1 MKLVSPED
9 PILWTPASP
18 VTDFE
23 TQVKPHLKWMR
34 DFLIRTNGLGLT
46 APQVGVPFRFFLWRN
61 IAVSAI
67 INPMLTGHSD
77 ETDVKVEG
85 CFSFPG
91 KLTGKRRWVEIGVS
105 YTDEL
110 NRPVIRT
117 LRGMPARMFQH
128 ELDHLDGINLFPRPA
143 VAASA

>member
-1 MKLVSPED
+1 MKLVSPD
-9 PILWTPASP
+9 NPVLWVPASP

-34 DFLIRTNGLGLT
+34 DFLIRTNGLGLA
-46 APQVGVPFRFFLWRN
+46 APQVGVPYRFFLWRN

-67 INPMLTGHSD
+67 INPSVVRHGD
-77 ETDVKVEG
+77 ATDVKVEG

-91 KLTGKRRWVEIGVS
+91 KVTAKRRWTEIEVS

-110 NRPVIRT
+110 NRSVTRT
-117 LRGMPARMFQH
+117 LRAMPARMFQH
-128 ELDHLDGINLFPRPA
+128 ELDHLDGINLFSRPA
-143 VAASA
+143 TAASS